1 MRPGFDPHAR
11 WVLIF
16 RWGVF
21 LLAAAAVIRQVVI
34 AGEYANPGGPFRF
47 LTNWAL
53 LLSFF
58 TASRMLALT
67 ERRSD
72 RHWPHLVAATAVVNA
87 MMVYLYW
94 SLKLE
99 DPALV
104 QSGPGLPWY
113 VDYYLHLIGPLL
125 MWIDAFLIQ
134 DAFRR
139 AWRSV
144 PLLLGIVALYVVW
157 VEGFV
162 GPFNI
167 TPFGSV
173 TSGLPYP
180 FLNNM
185 ELPERLMFYGQT
197 TLGALVVLA
206 GMAGLA
212 FVIRRRG

>member
-1 MRPGFDPHAR
+1 MRPAHDPHAR
-11 WVLIF
+11 WVLIY
-16 RWGVF
+16 RWIVF
-21 LLAAAAVIRQVVI
+21 LLAAAAVIRHVMI
-34 AGEYANPGGPFRF
+34 AGDYGNPGGPFRF

-58 TASRMLALT
+58 VASRMLALT

-72 RHWPHLVAATAVVNA
+72 RHWPQLVAATAVVNA

-94 SLKLE
+94 SLRLT

-104 QSGPGLPWY
+104 QSGPAIPVYL
-113 VDYYLHLIGPLL
+113 DYYLHLIGPVL
-125 MWIDAFLIQ
+125 MWVDAFFIQ

-139 AWRSV
+139 PWRSL

-157 VEGFV
+157 IEAFV
-162 GPFNI
+162 APFNI
-167 TPFGSV
+167 APFGSV

-180 FLNNM
+180 FLNDL
-185 ELPERLMFYGQT
+185 ELAGRLAFYGQT
-197 TLGALVVLA
+197 TLGAMVVLA

-212 FVIRRRG
+212 VVIRRRG